1 MAIHDRQALK
11 EYAQWIRTVP
21 RERADEERELFFSPL
36 LKSPRDPVASATA
49 AWLFN
54 DAQSPWNP
62 ITGTP
67 KDKDY
72 VSRFGRRF
80 DAPLLVLPAFR
91 RHLAGLLTD
100 RRLAGRV
107 TADGGQQQIELLVG
121 GQWAQGSSSYCG
133 AIPYPPPHARVEFRV
148 CDWIAHELSELHGM
162 PRCELYWQQAERD
175 KAVVACAG
183 LLRQYG
189 ERFQINGSGNI
200 VISFAPFDHPAAPE
214 DVAAGRAI
222 FSLAGQGAVRV
233 FPLPYLP
240 TGAKWLALK
249 DDATSQTALDPRT
262 NQPTTVVSYDQDGVV
277 WQAEEVQVG
286 GTWKRYFG
294 FVGRHCL
301 AKVPAA
307 EIDFS
312 RDAGPSARI
321 AGLDV
326 VALEPGGSDDTLVGD
341 SLPWI
346 GGPLPVVV
354 LVRNDTGLDRP
365 LPRFVIDGAGVAKPR
380 DSIGVRLS
388 LSYADRQR
396 GESLH
401 RQFARFCQGGSG
413 DKPPAWRE
421 LPRKP
426 ASFQLRSVDRD
437 LKALETFQILK
448 FDLRDYFQLAPAGW
462 YRIAVTCDTGRKPP
476 DEQPTATAEFWID
489 EKPVKP
495 PKW

>member
-1 MAIHDRQALK
+1 MGCRGASYIGSRRNATRRWSPAL
-11 EYAQWIRTVP
+11 
-21 RERADEERELFFSPL
+21 
-36 LKSPRDPVASATA
+36 
-49 AWLFN
+49 
-54 DAQSPWNP
+54 
-62 ITGTP
+62 
-67 KDKDY
+67 
-72 VSRFGRRF
+72 
-80 DAPLLVLPAFR
+80 
-91 RHLAGLLTD
+91 
-100 RRLAGRV
+100 
-107 TADGGQQQIELLVG
+107 
-121 GQWAQGSSSYCG
+121 
-133 AIPYPPPHARVEFRV
+133 
-148 CDWIAHELSELHGM
+148 
-162 PRCELYWQQAERD
+162 
-175 KAVVACAG
+175 G

-189 ERFQINGSGNI
+189 ERFQIDRQWQHSDFLRSVRSSGS
-200 VISFAPFDHPAAPE
+200 AE

-222 FSLAGQGAVRV
+222 FSLAGQGAARV

-249 DDATSQTALDPRT
+249 DDATSQTVLDPRT

-388 LSYADRQR
+388 LSYADRQPR
-396 GESLH
+396 RIPSSTVCPVLPGGIG
-401 RQFARFCQGGSG
+401 RQAARLARAAPQTRLI
-413 DKPPAWRE
+413 PTP
-421 LPRKP
+421 
-426 ASFQLRSVDRD
+426 LR
-437 LKALETFQILK
+437 
-448 FDLRDYFQLAPAGW
+448 
-462 YRIAVTCDTGRKPP
+462 
-476 DEQPTATAEFWID
+476 
-489 EKPVKP
+489 
-495 PKW
+495 